1 MKDNDMRADQP
12 DLSDDGEDSTTE
24 ESDPEESER
33 EDQTPLAVERIRPAY
48 RQVADQ
54 LRNNIVTGQL
64 IPGQRLPIEPDL
76 AKVFGVSRSTIREAL
91 GHLTSSGLVV
101 TRRGVNGGT
110 WVAVPSTDQIKGYLT
125 DSIGMMMHAETL
137 TDEGILEARLLLEV
151 PVAGL
156 AAKRRTDAQL
166 KRLGDGLVRGKAN
179 DDEHRVRGRAF
190 HLTMLE
196 AAGNPLLD
204 LMARPI
210 FDVLTTRFVA
220 RASSLSFWKKVNEE
234 HRLIHAAVVNG
245 DVETAESTM
254 REHVHHLN
262 SVYQKIDH

>member
-1 MKDNDMRADQP
+1 MSTDQP
-12 DLSDDGEDSTTE
+12 VGPAKA
-24 ESDPEESER
+24 ESDAG
-33 EDQTPLAVERIRPAY
+33 PLAIERIRPAY

-64 IPGQRLPIEPDL
+64 LAGQRLPVEPDL

-91 GHLTSSGLVV
+91 GHLSSSGLVI

-137 TDEGILEARLLLEV
+137 SDQGILEARLLLEV
-151 PVAGL
+151 PATGL
-156 AAKRRTDAQL
+156 AAKRRTDEQL
-166 KRLGDGLVRGKAN
+166 RRLGDDVVRGRAGEA
-179 DDEHRVRGRAF
+179 EHRVRGRSF
-190 HLTMLE
+190 HLTLLE
-196 AAGNPLLD
+196 AADNPLLD

-210 FDVLTTRFVA
+210 FNVLTARFVA
-220 RASSLSFWKKVNEE
+220 RASPPSFWKKVNEE
-234 HRLIHAAVVNG
+234 HRLIHDAVLVG
-245 DVETAESTM
+245 DVEKAESTM
-254 REHVHHLN
+254 REHIHHLN

>member
-1 MKDNDMRADQP
+1 MRTDHSNNSAASNSGAD
-12 DLSDDGEDSTTE
+12 D
-24 ESDPEESER
+24 ESGS
-33 EDQTPLAVERIRPAY
+33 LAIERIRPAY

-54 LRNNIVTGQL
+54 LRTNIVTGVL
-64 IPGQRLPIEPDL
+64 IPGQRLPIEPEL
-76 AKVFGVSRSTIREAL
+76 ARVFGVSRSTIREAL
-91 GHLTSSGLVV
+91 GNLASSGLVV

-110 WVAVPSTDQIKGYLT
+110 WIAVPSTDQIKGYLT

-156 AAKRRTDAQL
+156 AAERRNDDQL
-166 KRLGDGLVRGKAN
+166 RRLANDVVRGKASEA
-179 DDEHRVRGRAF
+179 EHRSRGRSF

-204 LMARPI
+204 LMARPV

-220 RASSLSFWKKVNEE
+220 RASSPAFWKKVNHE
-234 HRLIHAAVVNG
+234 HRLIHEAVLAG
-245 DVETAESTM
+245 DVKTAELTM
-254 REHVHHLN
+254 HEHVHHLN